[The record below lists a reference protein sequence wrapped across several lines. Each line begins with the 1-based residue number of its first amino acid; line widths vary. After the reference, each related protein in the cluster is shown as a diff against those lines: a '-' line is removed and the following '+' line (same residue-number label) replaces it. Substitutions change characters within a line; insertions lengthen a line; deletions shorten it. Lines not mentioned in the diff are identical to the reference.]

1 MSANT
6 ELVLYDS
13 CKTKYL
19 EAYQTFIENR
29 RFHSF
34 KELKVALSG
43 ADHGGG
49 LLNLLHVLC
58 YGLEYTLNT
67 LLY

>member
-1 MSANT
+1 
-6 ELVLYDS
+6 VLS
-13 CKTKYL
+13 
-19 EAYQTFIENR
+19 FI
-29 RFHSF
+29 
-34 KELKVALSG
+34 KEVRVALSG